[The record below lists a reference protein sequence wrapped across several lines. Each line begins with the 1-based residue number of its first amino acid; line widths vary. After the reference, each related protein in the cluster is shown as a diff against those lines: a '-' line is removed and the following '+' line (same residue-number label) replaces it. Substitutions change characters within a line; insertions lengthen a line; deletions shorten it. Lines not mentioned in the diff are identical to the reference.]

1 MKMRSVAWAVLGFVT
16 CLIFGTLPARAEVR
30 EVNVGR
36 PGSVAFL
43 PLMVMEHQK
52 LLEKHAKAAGL
63 GDIKVTWPVFSGGT
77 TINDALLSGDLHFA
91 SGGVTPFMLLWDR
104 SRGSFDVRGVVAMS
118 RMQMY
123 LNTRNP
129 GVKSIKDLGANDRV
143 AVLAPK
149 SAMQAILLQ
158 MASAQAFGESQYA
171 KLDPI
176 TVGVPLATA
185 AIAILSGKGEI
196 SSDFTVPPYAYQE
209 IDTPGIRNILKSYD
223 VLGGPTTFSVVYAS
237 AKFREANPK
246 TYTAFVAALKEAIA
260 FINGNRDAALES
272 YIEISKDK
280 TDRKLLQ
287 RMFNDPDITFEITP
301 KNIMKYAEF
310 MSKAGTLKAKPT
322 SWKDFFFPG
331 EAYELPGS

>member
-1 MKMRSVAWAVLGFVT
+1 MF
-16 CLIFGTLPARAEVR
+16 
-30 EVNVGR
+30 
-36 PGSVAFL
+36 
-43 PLMVMEHQK
+43 MEHQR

-63 GDIKVTWPVFSGGT
+63 GDIKVTWSVFSGGT

-91 SGGVTPFMLLWDR
+91 SGGVTPFLLLWDR
-104 SRGSFDVRGVVAMS
+104 SRASSDVRGVVAMT
-118 RMQMY
+118 RMPMY

-129 GVKSIKDLGANDRV
+129 SVKTIRDLGANDRI

-158 MASAQAFGESQYA
+158 MASAQAFGDAQYA

-176 TVGVPLATA
+176 TVGVPLSTA

-196 SSDFTVPPYAYQE
+196 TSDFTVPPFAYQE

-223 VLGGPTTFSVVYAS
+223 ILGGPTSFSLVYTA

-246 TYTAFVAALKEAIA
+246 TYVAFIAALKEAVTLV
-260 FINGNRDAALES
+260 NRNRDAALDI
-272 YIEISKDK
+272 YVEISKDK

-287 RMFNDPDITFEITP
+287 RMLQDPDITYDIAP
-301 KNIMKYAEF
+301 RNIMKYAEF
-310 MSKAGTLKAKPT
+310 MHKVGTLKTKPA
-322 SWKDFFFPG
+322 SWKDFFLPG
-331 EAYELPGS
+331 EVHDISGS

>member
-1 MKMRSVAWAVLGFVT
+1 MKLRSICIGLGLAAWLALAG
-16 CLIFGTLPARAEVR
+16 GAAQAEVQD
-30 EVNVGR
+30 VKIGR

-52 LLEKHAKAAGL
+52 LLEKHARAAGL
-63 GDIKVTWPVFSGGT
+63 GEIKVSWPVFSGGT
-77 TINDALLSGDLHFA
+77 AINDALLSGDLHFA

-104 SRGSFDVRGVVAMS
+104 SRGSSDVRGVIAMS

-129 GVKSIKDLGANDRV
+129 NVKSIRDLGPNDRV

-176 TVGVPLATA
+176 TVSVPLSTA
-185 AIAILSGKGEI
+185 AVAMLSGKGEI
-196 SSDFTVPPYAYQE
+196 TTDFTVPPFAYREMDKQ
-209 IDTPGIRNILKSYD
+209 GIRNILKSYD
-223 VLGGPTTFSVVYAS
+223 VLGGPTTYSVVYTG
-237 AKFREANPK
+237 AKFREVNPR
-246 TYTAFVAALKEAIA
+246 TYAAFVSAVKEAIA
-260 FINGNRDAALES
+260 FINKNRDAALDI
-272 YIEISKDK
+272 YVQISKDK

-287 RMFNDPDITFEITP
+287 RMLHDPDIAFDIAPRNVTR
-301 KNIMKYAEF
+301 YADF
-310 MSKAGTLKAKPT
+310 MHKVGTLKTKAG

-331 EAYELPGS
+331 EVHKVPGS